1 MRLGKMMKAWRNVKK
16 RKIKLLKAIVKR
28 KIKGDNFMLAVIITK
43 WKINSRADRIKRMA
57 SAALLG
63 TRISSMPKSKKGI
76 DLAYQRTI
84 QNRKQPIR

>member
-1 MRLGKMMKAWRNVKK
+1 MMKAWRNVKK

-43 WKINSRADRIKRMA
+43 WKINSMA